1 VDGGTTVL
9 RSERIVSCLL
19 ATNLSGEVFPAAE
32 AELITIPGVLA
43 APGLEE
49 AVPFPNV
56 AEPYREE
63 PEPFR

>member
-1 VDGGTTVL
+1 
-9 RSERIVSCLL
+9 
-19 ATNLSGEVFPAAE
+19 VFPAAE